1 MSSFFSVFLHGQTDT
16 QTHTHTRTLKQNPF
30 RSPQLTRAGNYQK
43 KLNVNSNVLISV
55 QNVQSP
61 LSMLTYKG
69 DLNLCLKYVTSE
81 QLNARRQA
89 TSAGRPSTSASS
101 GDVRGGELLV
111 LVKQARNLT
120 AVRSNGFSDPFCKW
134 SAHCISLTR
143 NTFYGTCICP
153 MLNVVFHTPL
163 SKYLSII
170 VMTLN

>member
-1 MSSFFSVFLHGQTDT
+1 VAFCLHTIVDMVHTVGEKRRDKMLRVFLCTW
-16 QTHTHTRTLKQNPF
+16 R
-30 RSPQLTRAGNYQK
+30 
-43 KLNVNSNVLISV
+43 V

-89 TSAGRPSTSASS
+89 VSTGRPSTSTSTSS
-101 GDVRGGELLV
+101 SDVRGGELLV

-134 SAHCISLTR
+134 S
-143 NTFYGTCICP
+143 
-153 MLNVVFHTPL
+153 VVH
-163 SKYLSII
+163 YII
-170 VMTLN
+170 TYRIRDEQWVIFIGIRAGERGRLQPPESGRDFFGNR

>member
-1 MSSFFSVFLHGQTDT
+1 MAFCPYTIIDVVHSVGEK
-16 QTHTHTRTLKQNPF
+16 TRDIIL
-30 RSPQLTRAGNYQK
+30 R
-43 KLNVNSNVLISV
+43 VCVCICV

-81 QLNARRQA
+81 QLNVRRQA
-89 TSAGRPSTSASS
+89 VSTVRPSTSMSTSS

-134 SAHCISLTR
+134 SVHYITA
-143 NTFYGTCICP
+143 Y
-153 MLNVVFHTPL
+153 
-163 SKYLSII
+163 
-170 VMTLN
+170 